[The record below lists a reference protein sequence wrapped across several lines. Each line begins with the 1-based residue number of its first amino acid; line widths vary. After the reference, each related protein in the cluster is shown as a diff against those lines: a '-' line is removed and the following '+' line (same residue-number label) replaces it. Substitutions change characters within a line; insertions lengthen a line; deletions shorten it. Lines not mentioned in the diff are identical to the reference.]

1 VPTLFWSFRFMVAI
15 GLYLIVFFAVAFYLA
30 SRHRLGENRV
40 LLWIALFSLPL
51 PWVAIEFGWLVAEYG
66 RQPWVVEGVLPT
78 FYAASGLTLVDL
90 AISLGFFLTVY
101 TTLAVIMVLLML
113 KIIKAGPSE
122 RNVLI
127 DGIRGSAVV
136 PERAAAAPQ
145 R

>member
-1 VPTLFWSFRFMVAI
+1 
-15 GLYLIVFFAVAFYLA
+15 
-30 SRHRLGENRV
+30 
-40 LLWIALFSLPL
+40 
-51 PWVAIEFGWLVAEYG
+51 
-66 RQPWVVEGVLPT
+66 
-78 FYAASGLTLVDL
+78 VDL